1 MSAQA
6 EATVKLSL
14 IDRITNPIK
23 KISAR
28 LSNLGKRIGFDR
40 ITRSVGNLGRSIQGL
55 GTGLVRTTGR
65 LTAFL
70 GLLGAGG
77 AGVIA
82 SAYGLAKSVA
92 DIGGEIDDT
101 ANRLKIGIE
110 ALQEWRY
117 AARLS
122 GVENASFDKGVE
134 KLGINAVAAAKGN
147 KQLASAFRSIGV
159 RVKDAH
165 GKMRPM
171 DDVLDATMAALA
183 GIKDPLKQNA
193 LAFQLFGKSGVVLTQ
208 MMADGAGGMKDLR
221 SEARRLGI
229 VLGTS
234 AVKAGAEF
242 GDQTDRLAVRLTSL
256 KYLVGAQLLPVF
268 NEAIQALTD
277 WYDANKVLIRS
288 TLTGWVKNLVSV
300 IKALADPT
308 SDIRQQFSKFGETVS
323 GLVNKIKPF
332 VDFIGGPMN
341 AALGLIGF
349 WVLAPTISA
358 VTLLA
363 LAFGKL
369 GTSVAGLAIN
379 GLTAFT
385 NGVTSFAGQGL
396 AASMTGAGSKAGS
409 LFGKAF
415 TLAARALIIAAI
427 AGITMDALQE
437 VDPKGNLGGFTKPL
451 DDYLRKK
458 LGLSAKDTGITP
470 NEIWEGIFGRKG
482 DKASEKANSVAPEP
496 QPRLSPVARNLG
508 FDQSPVFG
516 GSQRIANSAKSIGSG
531 LPTRSADQMPGKAKD
546 DLTSPSKP
554 EMVMQNSN
562 NTTTVTVNSPVSVS
576 ISGLRSDDT
585 KGIASAINRA
595 LEKRDRQVRDA
606 FTSSMVRDD

>member
-40 ITRSVGNLGRSIQGL
+40 ITRSVGNLGRSISGL

-70 GLLGAGG
+70 GVLGAGG

-117 AARLS
+117 VAKLS

-147 KQLASAFRSIGV
+147 KQLASAFRSVGV

-165 GKMRPM
+165 GKMRPI

-193 LAFQLFGKSGVVLTQ
+193 MAFQLFGKSGVVLTQ

-221 SEARRLGI
+221 TEARRLGI

-242 GDQTDRLAVRLTSL
+242 GDQTDRLAVRLTGL

-268 NEAIQALTD
+268 NNAIQALTD

-300 IKALADPT
+300 IKSLAGPT
-308 SDIRQQFSKFGETVS
+308 SNIRQQFSKFGETVS
-323 GLVNKIKPF
+323 GLVDKIKPF
-332 VDFIGGPMN
+332 VDFAGGPMN
-341 AALGLIGF
+341 AALGLIGL
-349 WVLAPTISA
+349 WVLAPAISA
-358 VTLLA
+358 VALLA
-363 LAFGKL
+363 IAFAKL
-369 GTSVAGLAIN
+369 GTAIASVGISTIAAAVKGL
-379 GLTAFT
+379 
-385 NGVTSFAGQGL
+385 
-396 AASMTGAGSKAGS
+396 GS
-409 LFGKAF
+409 LFSGMGGTAETSGAAAGRRYGGAFSKSLRGAVRLGLAGLGVYAASQIISDMPTTKEGWEERFRENKKADEGRNKTIMDSGGS
-415 TLAARALIIAAI
+415 TLNKL
-427 AGITMDALQE
+427 
-437 VDPKGNLGGFTKPL
+437 LGFNFLREK
-451 DDYLRKK
+451 DDYANSPAKK
-458 LGLSAKDTGITP
+458 LLDGLKSLI
-470 NEIWEGIFGRKG
+470 
-482 DKASEKANSVAPEP
+482 PESKP
-496 QPRLSPVARNLG
+496 IVGTQAVQNA
-508 FDQSPVFG
+508 
-516 GSQRIANSAKSIGSG
+516 AAAKSAGFG
-531 LPTRSADQMPGKAKD
+531 LGTTETSPGKAAD
-546 DLTSPSKP
+546 DYQAAVTIPQNMIVHEPKTTSIDAS
-554 EMVMQNSN
+554 VHVGAISIQGGDTS
-562 NTTTVTVNSPVSVS
+562 SP
-576 ISGLRSDDT
+576 
-585 KGIASAINRA
+585 RA
-595 LEKRDRQVRDA
+595 LAKAIDA
-606 FTSSMVRDD
+606 RLGEISRRAALDASSRLGDQ